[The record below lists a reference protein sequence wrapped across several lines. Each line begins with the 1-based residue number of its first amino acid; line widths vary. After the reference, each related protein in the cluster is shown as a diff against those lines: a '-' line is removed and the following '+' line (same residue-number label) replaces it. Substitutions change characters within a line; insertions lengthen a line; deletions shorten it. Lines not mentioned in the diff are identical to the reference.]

1 MNLTNEEKKK
11 IGDAASAMMQAFC
24 EFRLAEDRLN
34 IANSLS
40 GNLAQIRLPDE
51 LIKNALAPY
60 VGVFKEMQWKF
71 FDALGIPL
79 TNKEFL
85 DWYSKQPPSME
96 QLKHKWK
103 EVMG

>member
-1 MNLTNEEKKK
+1 MNLTNEEKKQ
-11 IGDAASAMMQAFC
+11 IGDAASAMMQALC

-60 VGVFKEMQWKF
+60 VGVFKEMQYKF
-71 FDALGIPL
+71 FDVLEIPL
-79 TNKEFL
+79 TNKDFW
-85 DWYSKQPPSME
+85 DWYNKQPPSME

-103 EVMG
+103 AVMG